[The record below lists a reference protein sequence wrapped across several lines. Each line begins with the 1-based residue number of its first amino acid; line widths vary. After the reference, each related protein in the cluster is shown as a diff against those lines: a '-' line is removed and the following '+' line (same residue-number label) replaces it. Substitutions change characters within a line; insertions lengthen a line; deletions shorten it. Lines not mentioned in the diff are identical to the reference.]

1 MSLCETASA
10 SAGGCF
16 SVGSRY
22 SERRVIVCGR

>member
-1 MSLCETASA
+1 LCESASA

-22 SERRVIVCGR
+22 CESRVIGGRA